1 VIRLENVSV
10 GHGGRA
16 VLRDVSFHVARGEAV
31 GLLGPNG
38 SGKTTLLLTLAG
50 ALPLLAG
57 SVTLAGRPLSALRP
71 RERARLAAS
80 VPQQAAPPELTALS
94 VALMGRY
101 AHTTFLGGYTEADRA
116 KALAA
121 LAATGCSHLAERR
134 ADRLSGGEWRRVLLA
149 RALAQEA
156 DLLLLDEAAAGLDP
170 ARQAE
175 TADLLLKRNAAGLT
189 MLSAIHDLNLAALT
203 CRRLLFLKNGRL
215 VLDGTV
221 NEVFTEHHLSEIYET
236 RILVSRHPLLDAPQ
250 ANLAP
255 GAPAAPAGG
264 PGPGRTR

>member
-1 VIRLENVSV
+1 MIRLENVSV

-16 VLRDVSFHVARGEAV
+16 VLQDVSFHLARGEAV

-50 ALPLLAG
+50 ALPLLSG
-57 SVTLAGRPLSALRP
+57 RVTLAGRPLDSLRP

-80 VPQQAAPPELTALS
+80 VPQQAAPPELRVLS

-101 AHTTFLGGYTEADRA
+101 AHTSFLGGYTEEDRA
-116 KALAA
+116 KAGNA
-121 LAATGCSHLAERR
+121 LAETGCIHLAQRR

-156 DLLLLDEAAAGLDP
+156 DLLLLDEAASGLDP

-175 TADLLLKRNAAGLT
+175 TAELLLRRNAAGLT

-203 CRRLLFLKNGRL
+203 CRRLLFLKNGCL
-215 VLDGTV
+215 ALDGAV
-221 NEVFTEHHLSEIYET
+221 ADVFTEEHLSEIYET
-236 RILVSRHPLLDAPQ
+236 RILVSRHPLLGAPQ
-250 ANLAP
+250 AHLAP

-264 PGPGRTR
+264 SGPGRTG

>member
-1 VIRLENVSV
+1 MIRLENVSV

-16 VLRDVSFHVARGEAV
+16 VLEDVSFRVARGEAV

-50 ALPLLAG
+50 ALPLLSG
-57 SVTLAGRPLSALRP
+57 SVALAGKPLHALRP

-80 VPQQAAPPELTALS
+80 VPQQAAPPELRVLS

-101 AHTTFLGGYTEADRA
+101 AHTSFLGGYSQEDRT
-116 KALAA
+116 KARAA
-121 LAATGCSHLAERR
+121 LEETGCGHLAQRR

-156 DLLLLDEAAAGLDP
+156 DLLLLDEAASGLDP

-175 TADLLLKRNAAGLT
+175 TANLLLARNAAGLT

-215 VLDGTV
+215 ALDGAV
-221 NEVFTEHHLSEIYET
+221 DDVFTEQHLSEIYET
-236 RILVSRHPLLDAPQ
+236 RILVSRHPLLGAPQ
-250 ANLAP
+250 AHLAP

-264 PGPGRTR
+264 SGPGRAG

>member
-1 VIRLENVSV
+1 MIRLENVSV

-16 VLRDVSFHVARGEAV
+16 VLEDVSFHVARGEAV

-57 SVTLAGRPLSALRP
+57 SVTLAGKPLGSLRP

-80 VPQQAAPPELTALS
+80 VPQQAAPPELRVLS

-101 AHTTFLGGYTEADRA
+101 AHTSFLGGYSAEDRA
-116 KALAA
+116 KASNA
-121 LAATGCSHLAERR
+121 LEETGCNHLAQRR

-149 RALAQEA
+149 RALTQEA

-203 CRRLLFLKNGRL
+203 CRRLLFLKSGRL
-215 VLDGTV
+215 ALDGAV
-221 NEVFTEHHLSEIYET
+221 ADVFTEEHLSEIYET

-250 ANLAP
+250 AHLAP

-264 PGPGRTR
+264 SGPGRSG